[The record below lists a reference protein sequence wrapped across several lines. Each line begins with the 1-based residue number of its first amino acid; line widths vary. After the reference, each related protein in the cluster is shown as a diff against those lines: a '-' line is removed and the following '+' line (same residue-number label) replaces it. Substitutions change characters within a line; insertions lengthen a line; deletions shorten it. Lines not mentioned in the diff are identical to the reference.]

1 MTWPVYPTP
10 AADAAPQPLSDSARP
25 LAILIVAEHGPAPV
39 IDPRPRHGTP
49 ARTDLTARAVR
60 MCNRDRKAAA
70 TYLEKHQTL
79 ASRIYS
85 GGREQ

>member
-1 MTWPVYPTP
+1 MIWPVYPMP
-10 AADAAPQPLSDSARP
+10 AGVAVRQPHLGLAPRP
-25 LAILIVAEHGPAPV
+25 AILIVAEHGPVAI

-49 ARTDLTARAVR
+49 AHTDLTARAVR

-85 GGREQ
+85 GVRE